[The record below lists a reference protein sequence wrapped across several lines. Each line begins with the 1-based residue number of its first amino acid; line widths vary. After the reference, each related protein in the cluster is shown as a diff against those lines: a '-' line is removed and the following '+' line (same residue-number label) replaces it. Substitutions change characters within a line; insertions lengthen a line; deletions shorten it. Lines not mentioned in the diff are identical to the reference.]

1 MDILDSEPIDDDR
14 YWNEPIVN
22 DPYWTF
28 SDYYLIGGFTWEE
41 RKIHIRLTWLL
52 ENYPMINE
60 SKQQKFDSKIKELIP
75 QLSKEFLLFESTY
88 GAGNLITHESLF
100 SESIRIDNVD
110 IFKQMLEKGIDPELN
125 SETVYTY
132 DALTET
138 ESSYK
143 ANALMVAIICGS
155 ESIIEFLLLSE
166 CNIEACDS
174 RGETVWDCSMESYYP
189 KISDRLIKEKLR
201 RQLEWRD

>member
-1 MDILDSEPIDDDR
+1 MDINNTDWIQE
-14 YWNEPIVN
+14 

-28 SDYYLIGGFTWEE
+28 SDYYQIGGFTWEE
-41 RKIHIRLTWLL
+41 RKIHIQLSNLF
-52 ENYPMINE
+52 EQYPTHVQ
-60 SKQQKFDSKIKELIP
+60 SKQPEFDSKIKQLVP

-88 GAGNLITHESLF
+88 GAGSLITHESMF

-125 SETVYTY
+125 SETVYSY
-132 DALTET
+132 DAFTEK
-138 ESSYK
+138 ESAYK
-143 ANALMVAIICGS
+143 ANALMVAIMCNS
-155 ESIIEFLLLSE
+155 SSIIDFLLLSE

-174 RGETVWDCSMESYYP
+174 RGETVWDYSMESFYP
-189 KISDRLIKEKLR
+189 NISDRLIKEKLR